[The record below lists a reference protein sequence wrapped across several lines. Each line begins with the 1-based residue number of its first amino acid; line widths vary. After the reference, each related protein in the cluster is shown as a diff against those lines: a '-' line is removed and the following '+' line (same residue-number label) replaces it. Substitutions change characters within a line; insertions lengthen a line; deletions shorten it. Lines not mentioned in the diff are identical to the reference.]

1 MAGIPSNTI
10 ALRHTDQRFNQLLAG
25 PVFLYDRGFRGMF
38 DIVGNIA
45 KSDFENK
52 IKSVD
57 FNVATVDG
65 TNVTEGKPIT
75 QLDQMVN
82 LTINSPSMRT
92 LDLALFGSGVTQAAA
107 RTQVAS
113 AAKAAITVT
122 TLDIWYPL
130 ADQHVSGFTL
140 SNAVPTVLNDQT
152 AASPDYVVDTELGMF
167 MPLSS
172 GTITNGT
179 VVTPTYQVDAIAA
192 SMPNFSPRSLA
203 TYSQG
208 AAYILIPV
216 AANEAR
222 AGETWVRYMPRVR
235 VEPSGKMEIGAEK
248 LAEVQ
253 LLVQT
258 LPSSKNTA
266 QPYGYL
272 NQISGTPRAIG
283 NTLVLV

>member
-1 MAGIPSNTI
+1 VI

-25 PVFLYDRGFRGMF
+25 PVFLYDRGFKGMF
-38 DIVGNIA
+38 DVVGNIT

-75 QLDQMVN
+75 QLDQIVN
-82 LTINSPSMRT
+82 LTVNSPSMRT

-107 RTQVAS
+107 RTLVTT
-113 AAKAAITVT
+113 AAKTGIAVT

-130 ADQHVSGFTL
+130 ADQHVNSFVLTTSGD
-140 SNAVPTVLNDQT
+140 SPTTYLDQT
-152 AASPDYVVDTELGMF
+152 SATPDYIVDTELGMF

-172 GTITNGT
+172 GTITAST
-179 VVTPTYQVDAIAA
+179 VIPNYALDAIAVG
-192 SMPNFSPRSLA
+192 MPNFSPRSSA
-203 TYSQG
+203 AYTQG

-222 AGETWVRYMPRVR
+222 GQETWVRYMPRVR
-235 VEPSGKMEIGAEK
+235 VEPSGKIEIGAEK